1 MVPLRG
7 DSPGHFALYHPMQRL
22 SNEERA
28 RHVEAARWW
37 ISRRCSRAALPP
49 QRCQAMGAVMAV
61 LVEVFKGLRSVLHPQ
76 GCILEKLP

>member
-28 RHVEAARWW
+28 RHVEAAKVVDLQKVLQ
-37 ISRRCSRAALPP
+37 SGFATAAVP
-49 QRCQAMGAVMAV
+49 GH
-61 LVEVFKGLRSVLHPQ
+61 G
-76 GCILEKLP
+76 GCHGRVG